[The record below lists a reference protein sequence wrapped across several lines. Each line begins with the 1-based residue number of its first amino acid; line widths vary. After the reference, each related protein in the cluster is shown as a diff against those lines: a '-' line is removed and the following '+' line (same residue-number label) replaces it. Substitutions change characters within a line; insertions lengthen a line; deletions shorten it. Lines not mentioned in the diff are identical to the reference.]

1 MKNKPCFAE
10 WREEDSG
17 QRVPLTRVHS
27 VGSTAHIREDG
38 QQADPIRPQHPY
50 RLLEHK
56 MDFRVELRKPPG
68 WLLQRLKR

>member
-10 WREEDSG
+10 WREEDSRAEG
-17 QRVPLTRVHS
+17 STHKGPFQQDY
-27 VGSTAHIREDG
+27 STAHIREDG

-56 MDFRVELRKPPG
+56 MDFRVDLCKPP
-68 WLLQRLKR
+68 